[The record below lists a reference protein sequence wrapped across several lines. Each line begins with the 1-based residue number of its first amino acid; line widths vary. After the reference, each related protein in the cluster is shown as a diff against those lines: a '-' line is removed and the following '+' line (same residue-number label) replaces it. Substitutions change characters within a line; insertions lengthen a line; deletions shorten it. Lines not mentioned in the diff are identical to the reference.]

1 MTESLHQTAAD
12 FIAAEPQLAR
22 EIARQIVSRQRK
34 EKARYG
40 LTARQRDVLTF
51 IEVYADAHNGI
62 TPTYDEIVD
71 ATALASK
78 GRAYRLV
85 EALEQRGYIVR
96 LFNRP
101 RSIRLADEVTP

>member
-1 MTESLHQTAAD
+1 MTKSLHQTAAD

-22 EIARQIVSRQRK
+22 EIARQIVSRNRK
-34 EKARYG
+34 EQPRYG
-40 LTARQRDVLTF
+40 LTPRQRDVLDF
-51 IEVYADAHNGI
+51 IEAYAGEHQGI
-62 TPTYDEIVD
+62 TPTYDEIV
-71 ATALASK
+71 TGLGLTSK

-85 EALEQRGYIVR
+85 EALAQRGYIIR